1 MDIGALPGITLL
13 HIALKTCKATNS
25 NQQNISMTDSF
36 DTPEL
41 SIIHEEPSKKE
52 QLDELCDPL
61 VEENL
66 MLDKSLFAD
75 HWKNE
80 PI

>member
-1 MDIGALPGITLL
+1 
-13 HIALKTCKATNS
+13 
-25 NQQNISMTDSF
+25 MTDSF

-66 MLDKSLFAD
+66 KLDKSLFEE

-80 PI
+80 PIWPY

>member
-1 MDIGALPGITLL
+1 
-13 HIALKTCKATNS
+13 
-25 NQQNISMTDSF
+25 MTDSF

-41 SIIHEEPSKKE
+41 SIIHEETSKKE

-66 MLDKSLFAD
+66 MMDKCLFAE
-75 HWKNE
+75 HWKKE
-80 PI
+80 PIWPYSRLSEEMEE